1 MNSDRAARQKVNVM
15 TRHRPLVLLLT
26 VLFAAPAMLL
36 LPACELLGV
45 LGTAYEE
52 NADRTV
58 KAQYEGLAGK
68 TYAVVVVSDRGIEA
82 DFPGVT
88 AELTSR
94 INDRLA
100 DPANKVGAVGHI
112 DSGALLKYLYN
123 HPEASTKPG
132 GKLAEEL
139 GVDRVIRVELYEFRI
154 NDPGNQ
160 YVWDGAAAATVGV
173 IERDSL
179 TPDEYAFRS
188 PQRVPFPDKSGTT
201 KADVSGQV
209 VMSALVK
216 RISDRITWLFYD
228 HQEPIRITY

>member
-1 MNSDRAARQKVNVM
+1 MAGLVRGGTTGAGRLMKRAGAIVLM
-15 TRHRPLVLLLT
+15 LGAACAAWAPLSG
-26 VLFAAPAMLL
+26 
-36 LPACELLGV
+36 CELFGV

-52 NADRTV
+52 NADHLV
-58 KAQYEGLAGK
+58 KAQNDGLRGK

-88 AELTSR
+88 AEITAR

-100 DPANKVGAVGHI
+100 DPANAVGATGHI
-112 DSGALLKYLYN
+112 ESKALLKYLFN

-132 GKLAEEL
+132 GKLAEDL
-139 GVDRVIRVELYEFRI
+139 GVDRIIRVDLYEFRI

-160 YVWDGAAAATVGV
+160 YVWEGAAAATVGLV
-173 IERDSL
+173 ERESI

-188 PQRVPFPDKSGTT
+188 TQRVTFPDKSGITQS
-201 KADVSGQV
+201 DISGQV

-216 RISDRITWLFYD
+216 RITDRVAWLFYD

>member
-1 MNSDRAARQKVNVM
+1 MLSALA
-15 TRHRPLVLLLT
+15 L
-26 VLFAAPAMLL
+26 AAPISG
-36 LPACELLGV
+36 CELVGV

-52 NADRTV
+52 NADHLVR
-58 KAQYEGLAGK
+58 AQYEGLKGK
-68 TYAVVVVSDRGIEA
+68 TYAVLVVSDRGIEA

-88 AELTSR
+88 AEIAAR

-100 DPANKVGAVGHI
+100 DPMNAVGATGHI
-112 DSGALLKYLYN
+112 ESKALLKYFFN

-139 GVDRVIRVELYEFRI
+139 GVDRVVRVDLYEFRI

-160 YVWDGAAAATVGV
+160 YVWDGVAAASVGA
-173 IERDSL
+173 IERDSI

-188 PQRVPFPDKSGTT
+188 TQRVTFPDQSGITPT
-201 KADVSGQV
+201 DLSSQV

-216 RISDRITWLFYD
+216 RITDRVTWLFCD
-228 HQEPIRITY
+228 HKEPIKITY